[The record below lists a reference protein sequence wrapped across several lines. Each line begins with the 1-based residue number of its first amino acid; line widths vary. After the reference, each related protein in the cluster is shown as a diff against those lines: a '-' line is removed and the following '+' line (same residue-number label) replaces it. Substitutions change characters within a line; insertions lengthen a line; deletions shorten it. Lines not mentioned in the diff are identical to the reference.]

1 MQMNYSEIPQKA
13 CPRLREAAGAIPPTY
28 VKPFFKYVVPM
39 GLSSLFWSVLK
50 ESTVLVL
57 RMVHR
62 KWKET
67 KQQPSML
74 PGLAVPGCCLVSF
87 RFLCD
92 IHSIQDCTSVSD
104 PVDPPSTGR
113 STPAIPPPSPW
124 SSAFTSTPT
133 TASLSTRHADAILLD
148 YL

>member
-28 VKPFFKYVVPM
+28 VKPFFKYVVLM

-74 PGLAVPGCCLVSF
+74 PGLAVPGCCLVSVHI
-87 RFLCD
+87 LW
-92 IHSIQDCTSVSD
+92 
-104 PVDPPSTGR
+104 
-113 STPAIPPPSPW
+113 AILS
-124 SSAFTSTPT
+124 TSTV
-133 TASLSTRHADAILLD
+133 LSILL
-148 YL
+148 